1 MAVPVTHERRFR
13 LRTVTSLRWRTFTA
27 AMARVVD
34 GVRMDGDLESLT
46 ISAPSAAETV
56 SPAGGETR

>member
-1 MAVPVTHERRFR
+1 MAVPAARDRGFR
-13 LRTVTSLRWRTFTA
+13 LRSVTSLRWRNFTA

-34 GVRMDGDLESLT
+34 GVRMDSDVESLEL
-46 ISAPSAAETV
+46 SAPSAASTV